1 MSIYILI
8 RIIFNMIKKY
18 IINKITVTTMCVILL
33 GMFYLI
39 PTNKIEPEQEKT
51 DKIKNIIYLLDE
63 DNMLSQVTYFYT
75 KETIKDQIKHNL
87 ELLINGI
94 ETNDIFYPLI
104 PKNTKINDIS
114 IDKNNIYIDFNKEI
128 LNISKNKEEKM
139 IEAIIYTLTEINGIE
154 NIYLSVEK
162 ESLTTLP
169 NANKQIPYP
178 LTREYGINKKYDLDN
193 LKNINKTT
201 IVFSK
206 EIDDYNYYVP
216 VTLINNNDDEK
227 INIIIEELKSVIHS
241 EKELNGYIN
250 NNLVLEDYEFNKDTL
265 NLVFNEYIYDNIEE
279 KTLLEE
285 VKYIISESIFENY
298 DVKKVV
304 LDTKNE
310 KNIAKIEENSWKSKK
325 NIVYF
330 EMSVEMTP

>member
-1 MSIYILI
+1 
-8 RIIFNMIKKY
+8 MIKKY

-75 KETIKDQIKHNL
+75 KETIKNQIKHNL

>member
-1 MSIYILI
+1 
-8 RIIFNMIKKY
+8 MIKKY

-39 PTNKIEPEQEKT
+39 PTNKIELEQEKT
-51 DKIKNIIYLLDE
+51 NKIKNIIYLLDE

-169 NANKQIPYP
+169 NTNKQIPYP

>member
-1 MSIYILI
+1 
-8 RIIFNMIKKY
+8 MIKKY

-310 KNIAKIEENSWKSKK
+310 KNIAKIEENS
-325 NIVYF
+325 
-330 EMSVEMTP
+330 

>member
-1 MSIYILI
+1 
-8 RIIFNMIKKY
+8 MIKKY

-104 PKNTKINDIS
+104 PKKTKINDIN
-114 IDKNNIYIDFNKEI
+114 IEKNNIYIDFNKEI

-227 INIIIEELKSVIHS
+227 INIIIEELKSVVHS

>member
-1 MSIYILI
+1 
-8 RIIFNMIKKY
+8 MIKKY

-104 PKNTKINDIS
+104 PKNTKINDIN
-114 IDKNNIYIDFNKEI
+114 IEKNNIYIDFNKEI

-169 NANKQIPYP
+169 NTNKQIPYP

-310 KNIAKIEENSWKSKK
+310 KNIAKIEENS
-325 NIVYF
+325 
-330 EMSVEMTP
+330 

>member
-1 MSIYILI
+1 
-8 RIIFNMIKKY
+8 MIKKY

-169 NANKQIPYP
+169 NANKQISYP

-298 DVKKVV
+298 DIKKVV

-310 KNIAKIEENSWKSKK
+310 KNIAKIEENS
-325 NIVYF
+325 
-330 EMSVEMTP
+330 

>member
-1 MSIYILI
+1 
-8 RIIFNMIKKY
+8 MIKKY

>member
-1 MSIYILI
+1 
-8 RIIFNMIKKY
+8 
-18 IINKITVTTMCVILL
+18 
-33 GMFYLI
+33 
-39 PTNKIEPEQEKT
+39 
-51 DKIKNIIYLLDE
+51 
-63 DNMLSQVTYFYT
+63 
-75 KETIKDQIKHNL
+75 
-87 ELLINGI
+87 
-94 ETNDIFYPLI
+94 
-104 PKNTKINDIS
+104 
-114 IDKNNIYIDFNKEI
+114 
-128 LNISKNKEEKM
+128 M

-265 NLVFNEYIYDNIEE
+265 NLVLGCAWFVITIEE
-279 KTLLEE
+279 FVR
-285 VKYIISESIFENY
+285 VKR
-298 DVKKVV
+298 
-304 LDTKNE
+304 
-310 KNIAKIEENSWKSKK
+310 KSNK
-325 NIVYF
+325 
-330 EMSVEMTP
+330 

>member
-1 MSIYILI
+1 
-8 RIIFNMIKKY
+8 MIKKY

-51 DKIKNIIYLLDE
+51 DKIKNTIYLLDE

-310 KNIAKIEENSWKSKK
+310 KNIAKIEENS
-325 NIVYF
+325 
-330 EMSVEMTP
+330 

>member
-1 MSIYILI
+1 
-8 RIIFNMIKKY
+8 MIKKY

-75 KETIKDQIKHNL
+75 KETIKNQIKHNL

-104 PKNTKINDIS
+104 PKNTKINDIR

-310 KNIAKIEENSWKSKK
+310 KNIAKIEENS
-325 NIVYF
+325 
-330 EMSVEMTP
+330 

>member
-1 MSIYILI
+1 
-8 RIIFNMIKKY
+8 MIKKY

-114 IDKNNIYIDFNKEI
+114 IDKNNIYIDFNKGI

-310 KNIAKIEENSWKSKK
+310 KNIAKIEENS
-325 NIVYF
+325 
-330 EMSVEMTP
+330 

>member
-1 MSIYILI
+1 
-8 RIIFNMIKKY
+8 MIKKY

-104 PKNTKINDIS
+104 PKNTKINDIN
-114 IDKNNIYIDFNKEI
+114 IEKNNIYIDFNKEI

-227 INIIIEELKSVIHS
+227 INIIIEELKSVVHS

>member
-1 MSIYILI
+1 
-8 RIIFNMIKKY
+8 MIKKY

-104 PKNTKINDIS
+104 PKNTKINDIN
-114 IDKNNIYIDFNKEI
+114 IEKNNIYIDFNKEI

>member
-1 MSIYILI
+1 
-8 RIIFNMIKKY
+8 MIKKY

-104 PKNTKINDIS
+104 PKKTKINDIN
-114 IDKNNIYIDFNKEI
+114 IEKNNIYIDFNKEI

-227 INIIIEELKSVIHS
+227 INIIIEELKSVVHS

-310 KNIAKIEENSWKSKK
+310 KNIAKIEENS
-325 NIVYF
+325 
-330 EMSVEMTP
+330 

>member
-1 MSIYILI
+1 MKNYIKTILVFIETILI
-8 RIIFNMIKKY
+8 FFNNQEYKISTEEYIHKDNIKYNENKLDY
-18 IINKITVTTMCVILL
+18 ITKTYCVLRDKPSKSANKI
-33 GMFYLI
+33 
-39 PTNKIEPEQEKT
+39 
-51 DKIKNIIYLLDE
+51 
-63 DNMLSQVTYFYT
+63 
-75 KETIKDQIKHNL
+75 
-87 ELLINGI
+87 
-94 ETNDIFYPLI
+94 
-104 PKNTKINDIS
+104 IS

-310 KNIAKIEENSWKSKK
+310 KNIAKIEENS
-325 NIVYF
+325 
-330 EMSVEMTP
+330 

>member
-1 MSIYILI
+1 
-8 RIIFNMIKKY
+8 MIKKY

-114 IDKNNIYIDFNKEI
+114 IDKNNIYIDFNKGI

>member
-1 MSIYILI
+1 
-8 RIIFNMIKKY
+8 MIKKY

-104 PKNTKINDIS
+104 PKKTKINDIN
-114 IDKNNIYIDFNKEI
+114 IEKNNIYIDFNKEI

-169 NANKQIPYP
+169 NTNKQIPYP

-227 INIIIEELKSVIHS
+227 INIIIEELKSVVHS

-250 NNLVLEDYEFNKDTL
+250 NNLVLEDYKFNKDTL